1 MCEALRDLM
10 KDEIQEEI
18 QKAVQATQQA
28 AEQEIQKAVQAA
40 EQDAVKTKVA
50 MINNL
55 MVKQNL
61 NAAEAMDTLGIPP
74 ADQMKYT
81 PWL

>member
-18 QKAVQATQQA
+18 QKAVQD
-28 AEQEIQKAVQAA
+28 AVQAA
-40 EQDAVKTKVA
+40 EQDALKTTVA

-61 NAAEAMDTLGIPP
+61 NAAEAMDILGIPP

>member
-1 MCEALRDLM
+1 MTVYMINLLTCNR
-10 KDEIQEEI
+10 
-18 QKAVQATQQA
+18 AVFRLLERATTVQD
-28 AEQEIQKAVQAA
+28 AVQAA
-40 EQDAVKTKVA
+40 EQDALKTTVA

-61 NAAEAMDTLGIPP
+61 NAAEAMDILGIPP